1 MLDTKVMTQMRE
13 LRDVGQLFFIT
24 DDTKIKGNKFYEQG
38 KYYEAL
44 EVYEQV
50 LGCYLWLDFNE
61 GEAKKEKLFTEFNSN
76 GIQDKDVDIHERQ
89 IIREEDREFETETC
103 KSYSHLLLRYN
114 KAMRNALFQIDK
126 LKL

>member
-114 KAMRNALFQIDK
+114 KL
-126 LKL
+126 